1 MLSLTRLQEYLHFN
15 ARQHLE
21 AISSPPFT
29 LFLHPTD
36 PGSEI
41 NYALPNTSESNGDLQ
56 ESLTHLQTIFAEHDR
71 RPTLRF
77 IAEIFPQFLSPLASS
92 GWFERERL
100 QIMICTPATFRSA
113 PAVFGLSIIT
123 LSHESSLQEIREGLD
138 ANVLGFDP
146 QAQRATEEDAKTFRE
161 QLIASRAFT
170 AYLHD
175 QPVGAGMFTHIHEG
189 CTELVGITTL
199 SAFRRRGVGTSLTA
213 SMTQSAFTQGV
224 ALVFLIAANE
234 QASHVYER
242 VGFRPAATLLEY
254 GYPR

>member
-1 MLSLTRLQEYLHFN
+1 MLSLLQLQEYLHFN
-15 ARQHLE
+15 ANQHLE

-29 LFLHPTD
+29 LFLHPTAPD
-36 PGSEI
+36 SEI
-41 NYALPNTSESNGDLQ
+41 NYALPNKSESNSDLQ
-56 ESLTHLQTIFAEHDR
+56 ESLTHIQTIFTEHNR

-77 IAEIFPQFLSPLASS
+77 IAEIFPQFLPPLISS
-92 GWFERERL
+92 GWSERERL
-100 QIMICTPATFRSA
+100 QVMVCTPATFRSI
-113 PAVFGLSIIT
+113 PAVFGLSIIA

-138 ANVLGFDP
+138 ANALGFDP
-146 QAQRATEEDAKTFRE
+146 QAQEATEEDAEAFRE
-161 QLIASRAFT
+161 QLITSRAFT
-170 AYLHD
+170 AYLHK

-199 SAFRRRGVGTSLTA
+199 SEFRRRGIATTLTA
-213 SMTQSAFTQGV
+213 CMTQNAFTQGA